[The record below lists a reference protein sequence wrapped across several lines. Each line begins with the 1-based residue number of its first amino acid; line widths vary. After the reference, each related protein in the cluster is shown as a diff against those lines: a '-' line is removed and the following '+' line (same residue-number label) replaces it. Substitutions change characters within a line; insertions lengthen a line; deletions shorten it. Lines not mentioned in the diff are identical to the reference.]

1 MLYLKDF
8 PCNVLLTALTL
19 DAKHGVVVHFTVGDP
34 VPVRMTQDKQA
45 GQRQAQA
52 SRLNINLNNS
62 INEVL

>member
-34 VPVRMTQDKQA
+34 VPVKMTQDKQA
-45 GQRQAQA
+45 GQRSA
-52 SRLNINLNNS
+52 SRLNLNNS